1 MVRFILSLSQIK
13 IINLLILIF
22 NIGLDK
28 IEFLQSHHM
37 KDIYQKAFYI
47 IEQYFNSEE
56 EDVRVAPST
65 DNNQYQFSA
74 DQSVPMG
81 GFQF

>member
-1 MVRFILSLSQIK
+1 
-13 IINLLILIF
+13 
-22 NIGLDK
+22 
-28 IEFLQSHHM
+28 M

-81 GFQF
+81 GFHF